1 MIHLR
6 PQIVAA
12 ASIAPAGN
20 PAVGP
25 TWTRWRRL
33 RPGRLLALGISALS
47 LGLVAS
53 PAGATAGG
61 APPASALRPL
71 EEAIRGEMNAL
82 RRQHDLV
89 PLRHSAGLAAAAR
102 EHSNDMARR
111 GYFRHNLPADLS
123 FGRRIARFY
132 PIGRH
137 RYWSVGEN
145 LLWSSAELNATA
157 ALTLWLNSPKH
168 RNVMLTARWREVGVS
183 AVHVASAPGVYGG
196 RDVTI
201 VTVDFGVRR

>member
-12 ASIAPAGN
+12 ASIPPTGTPAG
-20 PAVGP
+20 GP
-25 TWTRWRRL
+25 TWTRWRRS
-33 RPGRLLALGISALS
+33 RFGRLLALGISVLS

-71 EEAIRGEMNAL
+71 EQAIRGEMNAL
-82 RRQHDLV
+82 RRQHGLV

-111 GYFRHNLPADLS
+111 GYFGHNSSAGLS
-123 FGRRIARFY
+123 FSRRIARFY
-132 PIGRH
+132 PIGSH
-137 RYWSVGEN
+137 RYWLVGEN

-157 ALTLWLNSPKH
+157 ALTLWLDSPKH
-168 RNVMLTARWREVGVS
+168 RAVMLTARWREVGVS
-183 AVHVASAPGVYGG
+183 AVHVSSAPGVYGG

-201 VTVDFGVRR
+201 VTVDFGMRR

>member
-12 ASIAPAGN
+12 ASISATGT

-25 TWTRWRRL
+25 RWRRWRRL
-33 RPGRLLALGISALS
+33 RPGRLLALGISVLS

-61 APPASALRPL
+61 APPVSALRPL
-71 EEAIRGEMNAL
+71 EQAIRGEVNAL
-82 RRQHDLV
+82 RRQHSLV
-89 PLRHSAGLAAAAR
+89 PLRHSDGLAAAAR

-111 GYFRHNLPADLS
+111 GYFGHNSAAGLS
-123 FGRRIARFY
+123 FSRRIARFY
-132 PIGRH
+132 PIGSR
-137 RYWSVGEN
+137 RYWLVGEN

-157 ALTLWLNSPKH
+157 ALTLWLDSPKH
-168 RNVMLTARWREVGVS
+168 RQVMLTARWREVGVS
-183 AVHVASAPGVYGG
+183 AVHVGSAPGVYGG